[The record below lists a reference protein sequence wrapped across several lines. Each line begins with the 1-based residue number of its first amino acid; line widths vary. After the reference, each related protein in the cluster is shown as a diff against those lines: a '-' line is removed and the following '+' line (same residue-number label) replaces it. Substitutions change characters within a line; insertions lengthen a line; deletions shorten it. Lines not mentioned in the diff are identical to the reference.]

1 MLVSIKGPP
10 QVWLQHQ
17 VGLQESVCR
26 PLHASLLGIVQGCL
40 SFTRAFV
47 GMIRGGLCI
56 ICLSRLPP
64 GALKDW
70 TLLSRVQNVGLFS
83 LAVAFDSRTARITG
97 VRVWR
102 QKNLSLICPCHFPK
116 ASPIALPI
124 AEARASM
131 NACALEA
138 AISRTPSPIDS
149 ACYSKTIPNYSSSK
163 SISLF
168 SSNVLRAFFA
178 SFLD

>member
-102 QKNLSLICPCHFPK
+102 QKNLSLICPCRSLQSF
-116 ASPIALPI
+116 
-124 AEARASM
+124 
-131 NACALEA
+131 
-138 AISRTPSPIDS
+138 TDS
-149 ACYSKTIPNYSSSK
+149 ATNRRSK
-163 SISLF
+163 SFYECLRTWSCNLENTISDRFCVLF
-168 SSNVLRAFFA
+168 KDYPELFFVEIN
-178 SFLD
+178 FVVFF